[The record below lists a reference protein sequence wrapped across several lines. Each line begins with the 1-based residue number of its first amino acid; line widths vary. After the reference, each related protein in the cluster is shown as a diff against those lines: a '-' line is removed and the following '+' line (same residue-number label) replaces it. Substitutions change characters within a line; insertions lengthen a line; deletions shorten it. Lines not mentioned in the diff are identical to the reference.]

1 MEINVV
7 STTFNSG
14 HVKEVAPD
22 QGENSSRTYEE
33 LKLPD
38 NLPWAQLL
46 CIKNTFLDVRPTVGN
61 DGLQRKVRQCHSAP
75 PRCVFEEDPLLSEVL
90 NIQKACD
97 RRIANTVAWQQVA
110 GMMTIAMESAINE
123 LAKKAEQ
130 EV

>member
-14 HVKEVAPD
+14 QVKEVAPN

-46 CIKNTFLDVRPTVGN
+46 FIKNTFLDVRPSVGN
-61 DGLQRKVRQCHSAP
+61 DWLQRKVFVLS
-75 PRCVFEEDPLLSEVL
+75 CVGVFV
-90 NIQKACD
+90 Q
-97 RRIANTVAWQQVA
+97 
-110 GMMTIAMESAINE
+110 
-123 LAKKAEQ
+123 
-130 EV
+130 